1 MKCSAI
7 AELDG
12 QHDARARRRRCQHA
26 VPAAGPTRGPRRPRR
41 VAPQVPSVVLAEALT
56 RDHPRDFPANR
67 LLRTCQIRD
76 VDELMARSAAR
87 LRTATG
93 QPSRISAVDAVV
105 AALADATPDSVVLTS
120 DPGDLTARSGV
131 SGRGFAVRAI

>member
-1 MKCSAI
+1 MTLV
-7 AELDG
+7 LDAG
-12 QHDARARRRRCQHA
+12 GVSTLSRQRARLEA
-26 VPAAGPTRGPRRPRR
+26 LGARGEWP
-41 VAPQVPSVVLAEALT
+41 PQVPSVVLAEALT

-67 LLRTCQIRD
+67 LLRTRQIRD